1 MRTMIATA
9 LAFFATAAF
18 ADSLRSDKHFV
29 KIDVQARQYHVQI
42 FDAASRG
49 HVANLKVVAN
59 DDTPAE
65 ANTVAGGTT
74 YKVRVEPHGEAYLV
88 QFTANDGTETIDSM
102 RGGFSTA
109 AKSQPAR
116 PTQALRGG
124 RDVKEPKVLRRI
136 EPVYTDEAKA
146 AGAVGSVVL
155 EVLIDKSGF
164 VREATMV
171 RSMGHGLTESAVDA
185 VKQWQFEASMEGR
198 NPVEVL
204 QEVTVDFRP

>member
-1 MRTMIATA
+1 MKTMIASA
-9 LAFFATAAF
+9 LVFFATTAF

-29 KIDVQARQYHVQI
+29 KIDPQGRQYHVQI
-42 FDAASRG
+42 FDAATRG
-49 HVANLKVVAN
+49 PVANLKVVAN
-59 DDTPAE
+59 GDKPAE

-88 QFTANDGTETIDSM
+88 QFTAHDGTETIDSM

-109 AKSQPAR
+109 AKQPAR
-116 PTQALRGG
+116 PPQALRGG

-136 EPVYTDEAKA
+136 EPVYTEEAKA
-146 AGAVGSVVL
+146 AGAAGSVVL

-164 VREATMV
+164 VREATVV

-185 VKQWQFEASMEGR
+185 VKQWQFEASMDGR

-204 QEVTVDFRP
+204 QEVTLEFKP